1 MPTLLRLFSYARPR
15 SLILWAIAM
24 TLGLI
29 GMIIL
34 ASGSSPLL
42 YSLTAGVSLLLW
54 LPLLY
59 DLLPVIWHVLQHGNW
74 PSDRRRYLMSKR

>member
-15 SLILWAIAM
+15 SLILWALAM

-34 ASGSSPLL
+34 ASGSAPLL

-54 LPLLY
+54 Y

-74 PSDRRRYLMSKR
+74 PSERRRYLISKD